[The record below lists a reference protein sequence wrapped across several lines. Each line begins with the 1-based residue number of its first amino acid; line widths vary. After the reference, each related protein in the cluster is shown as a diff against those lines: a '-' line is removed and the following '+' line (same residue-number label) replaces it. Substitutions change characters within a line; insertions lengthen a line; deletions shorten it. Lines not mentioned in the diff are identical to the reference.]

1 MKALSTRP
9 EYSMKVIDKFFQ
21 MIEIGEIINEETIRW
36 TLKAASTTANVKSAI
51 EIVKIMTIKNV
62 QPTK

>member
-1 MKALSTRP
+1 
-9 EYSMKVIDKFFQ
+9 MKVIDKFFQ

-51 EIVKIMTIKNV
+51 EIVKIMTIKNI